1 MEESLLNVTCN
12 WRHCTLEYRIRGLD
26 GSQEMS
32 RQAMFKR
39 YLIAA
44 EEVVDWKPVYEL
56 LGNLAREKDA
66 PNFTNYQARYDEKT
80 ANILLKVKKN
90 MEISLKE
97 AGVIT
102 KVLQNQYMLQLLM
115 ENYLTC
121 LEKAKPSLK
130 SDRTVNNEEEIGLLE
145 MSAIFTEMMLTDRDC
160 TALKTICE
168 ILTEWRNA

>member
-12 WRHCTLEYRIRGLD
+12 WRHCTLEYRIRRVD
-26 GSQEMS
+26 GSQDMS
-32 RQAMFKR
+32 RQAMLKR

-44 EEVVDWKPVYEL
+44 EEVADWKPVHEL
-56 LGNLAREKDA
+56 LGNLTREKDA

-80 ANILLKVKKN
+80 ANILLKVKEK
-90 MEISLKE
+90 METSLKE

-115 ENYLTC
+115 ENYLTY
-121 LEKAKPSLK
+121 LKKAKLSLK
-130 SDRTVNNEEEIGLLE
+130 SDRTGNNEEEIGLPE

-160 TALKTICE
+160 EALKNIRS
-168 ILTEWRNA
+168 ILVDWRNA